1 MDEVAS
7 GRRSPKRS
15 IAGIV
20 AFAVFIAAGAFAW
33 QALRPIMWPET
44 ALGPIEGT
52 ILWPERTTAALASA
66 QSLADS
72 GDPSVAWR
80 LDPTEVATRFAEFVL
95 GWGSPGSGYTVSTT
109 QEGAAAATVVVSRL
123 PVHCPVL
130 APGTTASCPPP
141 FAEETLALRQAG
153 TLGETGVWSVASVR
167 ASGLDL
173 KLDPGDV
180 IQNGGTIE
188 ARWHLPATG
197 EAVEGFAASAGYA
210 IGPGYPC
217 GYGSMNGP
225 DRSDGSKRLD
235 VSPVR
240 SSETSAVPC
249 RRAIRGSRRRS
260 SRVGREAACSSRFPY
275 TRDHRRPP
283 HRRACSTDSRSS
295 RYWSRFQG
303 TSRGQRAR
311 QSRRAGLCNARFAR
325 RLSDAT
331 TRSYAPRFGASPIRE
346 SGFSY
351 RQLALPMSTKRPRPG
366 ERPTQPLKRR
376 TDRKPPNSPC
386 HG

>member
-1 MDEVAS
+1 MTDAKSRLRPLDRLETPDLWRRATTLDPRSEMDEVAS

-33 QALRPIMWPET
+33 QALRPVTRPET

-80 LDPTEVATRFAEFVL
+80 LDPNEVATRFAEFVL

-188 ARWHLPATG
+188 SRWHLPATG

-235 VSPVR
+235 VSPGAQLR
-240 SSETSAVPC
+240 NQCGPLPA
-249 RRAIRGSRRRS
+249 
-260 SRVGREAACSSRFPY
+260 
-275 TRDHRRPP
+275 
-283 HRRACSTDSRSS
+283 
-295 RYWSRFQG
+295 
-303 TSRGQRAR
+303 
-311 QSRRAGLCNARFAR
+311 
-325 RLSDAT
+325 
-331 TRSYAPRFGASPIRE
+331 SYAWIATSVIPRGEGSSMFFPVPLYQGSSTPTPPT
-346 SGFSY
+346 SVLYG
-351 RQLALPMSTKRPRPG
+351 LTVVPMLVSFPG
-366 ERPTQPLKRR
+366 NE
-376 TDRKPPNSPC
+376 
-386 HG
+386 